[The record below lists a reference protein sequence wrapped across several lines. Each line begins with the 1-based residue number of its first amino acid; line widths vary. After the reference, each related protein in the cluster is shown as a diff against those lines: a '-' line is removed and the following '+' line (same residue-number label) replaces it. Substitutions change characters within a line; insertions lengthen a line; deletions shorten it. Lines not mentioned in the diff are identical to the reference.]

1 MASRSWGSRNRC
13 LARCWARST
22 IAWGVSSSGLAS
34 VKSSLSRW
42 TSGPDLQ
49 TSAHRLP
56 PPQPLPPNLP
66 LTPFSTCQASDEV
79 LLWVP
84 QEAGAAQSSF
94 QPLPTLKDRL
104 QRGRWL
110 RREAEPSLPLQGTH
124 KGPI

>member
-1 MASRSWGSRNRC
+1 MGGQFLWPGLCEEEPITLDLR
-13 LARCWARST
+13 ARP
-22 IAWGVSSSGLAS
+22 
-34 VKSSLSRW
+34 
-42 TSGPDLQ
+42 PDSCPPQ
-49 TSAHRLP
+49 PRYHHLP

-66 LTPFSTCQASDEV
+66 LPPFSTCQASDEV

-94 QPLPTLKDRL
+94 QPLPTSKDRL

-124 KGPI
+124 EGPI